1 LHGRSAQKFVQNFDL
16 QTFAAMTTIG
26 DRLKIVRG
34 KVSRELFASKFG
46 VHRNTLARWESN
58 DGTPEF
64 SFVQKLAG
72 EGFSPNWLLLGE
84 GPMRQGEVMD
94 MDAVECNQVSEA
106 CQPAAQAGASMD
118 QALAALARANE
129 SLLRV
134 NESLQRENQRL
145 NDDLLAATRENATL
159 REKLAQLQPRAAPPE
174 ESPAEDARK
183 SA

>member
-1 LHGRSAQKFVQNFDL
+1 MQNLDL
-16 QTFAAMTTIG
+16 KTFAAMTTIG

-106 CQPAAQAGASMD
+106 CQHAAQAGAPMD
-118 QALAALARANE
+118 QALAALSRANE
-129 SLLRV
+129 GLIRANDSYQIE
-134 NESLQRENQRL
+134 NERLGATNQRL
-145 NDDLLAATRENATL
+145 NEKLLAATEENATL
-159 REKLAQLQPRAAPPE
+159 REKLAQLQPRAAPTE
-174 ESPAEDARK
+174 EPPAEDARK